1 MNPTHIIVHC
11 SATQPNWMA
20 DKTAVQQMKEIDKWH
35 REDRGWRMI
44 GYHAVISR
52 NGEVV
57 QGREYSETG
66 AHAKG
71 WNNKAIG
78 ICLVGGFGSDAEDR
92 ALEHYTPV
100 QLAALYDL
108 IKQLQVQSGI
118 KNDNV
123 IGHNRISSKAC
134 PGFRVQRWLAG
145 MTLSEATASKPERT
159 KATQSK
165 TVKASAATL
174 AASAGSAT
182 AALSGLGEIT
192 QYIILGFAGI
202 SVLFCI
208 FIMRERIKAW
218 AEGWR

>member
-44 GYHAVISR
+44 GYHAFISR

-71 WNNKAIG
+71 WNNKSIG
-78 ICLVGGFGSDAEDR
+78 ICLAGGFGSDAEDR
-92 ALEHYTPV
+92 ATEHYTPV

-108 IKQLQVQSGI
+108 IKKLQGQFNI

-192 QYIILGFAGI
+192 QYIILGFAGV